1 MNKSLLLAAMLALAV
16 VACSK
21 TEPTPAPAATPAAEP
36 AKDAAPAPAA
46 EPAKDAAP
54 AAVDATKK

>member
-21 TEPTPAPAATPAAEP
+21 TEPTPAPAPAAT
-36 AKDAAPAPAA
+36 PAA